1 MKRILLI
8 ATGGTIASA
17 EDGNGLSPALT
28 GEELAHSVPE
38 IEGLCDLD
46 IVQPMNIDST
56 NMRPADWLRIAEVI
70 REGYDAHDGFVVLHG
85 TDTMAYTAAAL
96 SYLIQNSPKPIVLT
110 GSQQPMGNPFTDA
123 KINLYQSLVYAADE
137 RSSDVSIVFGGY
149 AIAGTRARKQRTMSF
164 NAFASVN
171 YPVLAYLRQNK
182 IIRSGSV
189 AVAAGF
195 AEGETAASM
204 GAARVGAGTRG
215 AAAGQRMYGEEALG
229 GTALPIPRF
238 YTAVDSRVCALK
250 LTPGLTPHMFE
261 LLKPDYDAI
270 ILETF
275 GMGGVPELGADGAS
289 FQEAIFNWVDSGR
302 TIVMT
307 TQVPEE
313 GLDLGVYEVGRA
325 YAEHPGILKGGDM
338 TTEAL
343 VAKTMWA
350 LGQTRDPQELQSL
363 FYRTVNHDRV
373 DER

>member
-1 MKRILLI
+1 MKHILLI

-28 GEELAHSVPE
+28 GEELARSVPE
-38 IEGLCDLD
+38 IEGLCELD

-70 REGYDAHDGFVVLHG
+70 RENYGAHDGFVILHG
-85 TDTMAYTAAAL
+85 TDTMSYTAAAL
-96 SYLIQNSPKPIVLT
+96 SYLIQDSPKPIVLT

-123 KINLYQSLVYAADE
+123 KINLYQSLVYAASD
-137 RSSDVSIVFGGY
+137 RSRDVSIVFGGY

-164 NAFASVN
+164 NAFNSIN
-171 YPVLAYLRQNK
+171 YPVLAYLRQDK

-189 AVAAGF
+189 AVSAGL
-195 AEGETAASM
+195 AEHDCAEATTAGDVS
-204 GAARVGAGTRG
+204 GN
-215 AAAGQRMYGEEALG
+215 AAA
-229 GTALPIPRF
+229 PRF
-238 YTAVDSRVCALK
+238 CTELNSRVCALK
-250 LTPGLTPHMFE
+250 LTPGLTPDILR
-261 LLKPDYDAI
+261 LLKPDYDAV

-275 GMGGVPELGADGAS
+275 GMGGVPERGADGAS
-289 FQEAIFNWVDSGR
+289 YQEAIFDWVDSGR
-302 TIVMT
+302 TVVMT

-350 LGQTRDPQELQSL
+350 LGQTRDADELQRL
-363 FYRTVNHDRV
+363 FYRPINHDRV
-373 DER
+373 DEW